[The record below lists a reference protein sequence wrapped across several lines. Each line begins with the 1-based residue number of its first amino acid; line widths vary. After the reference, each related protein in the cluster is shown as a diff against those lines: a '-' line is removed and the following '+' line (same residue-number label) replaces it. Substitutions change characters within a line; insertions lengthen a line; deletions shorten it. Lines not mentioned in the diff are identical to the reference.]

1 MPLDLPAAGADGN
14 HPVNCLRRAAVLA
27 ALLAPLA
34 AGAQAPVPLER
45 CLAQFEG
52 IQWKLPYRPYM
63 HVYRCV
69 GPDGGFNSG
78 PGAPGVRRIEFIGD
92 STITPPRQGMP
103 AENFGEMQQAVF
115 AHFDK
120 LFQRHGF
127 QRTELQENVDHSPA
141 YPKLAKYRRFTG
153 AGPLTLTWQTM
164 AANTWVVTLE
174 PAGAAR

>member
-1 MPLDLPAAGADGN
+1 MNFAS
-14 HPVNCLRRAAVLA
+14 RAAAVA

-34 AGAQAPVPLER
+34 AGAQAPIPLER

-69 GPDGGFNSG
+69 GPEGGFNA
-78 PGAPGVRRIEFIGD
+78 GAVNKPGVRSIEFIGD
-92 STITPPRQGMP
+92 STIAPPRNGMP

-115 AHFDK
+115 THFDK

-127 QRTELQENVDHSPA
+127 QRTEQQDNVEHATP

-153 AGPLTLTWQTM
+153 AGPVVLTWQTM

-174 PAGAAR
+174 GAGAAR